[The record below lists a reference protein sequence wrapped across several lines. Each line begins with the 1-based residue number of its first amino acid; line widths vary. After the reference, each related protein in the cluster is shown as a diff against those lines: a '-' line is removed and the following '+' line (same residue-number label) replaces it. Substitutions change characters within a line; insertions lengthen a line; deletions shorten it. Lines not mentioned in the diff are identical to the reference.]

1 MNTFE
6 VNDLSI
12 GLDYLPE
19 RLARKVNKNIC
30 NGGGGSSSQTTR
42 SELDPDIKK
51 AILPAIQDASN
62 QYTAGDFEKVAGQVG
77 VKSALGQ
84 QEQLAQKSLDEG
96 LGTENLLNQLR
107 ANEGAAQAAQ
117 QGALGSARA
126 DRAREAGL
134 TDQAMQ
140 LQQADL
146 AVKQQGAGAL
156 GQIAGQGRSLEQ
168 EQLDSG
174 IKGAE
179 RYFGLMSSA
188 PQGNTTTTS
197 GGGGK

>member
-6 VNDLSI
+6 VNILSV

-19 RLARKVNKNIC
+19 NLARKVNKNIC
-30 NGGGGSSSQTTR
+30 NGGGGGGNQTTT
-42 SELDPDIKK
+42 SEIDPDIKK
-51 AILPAIQDASN
+51 AILPAIQSAAD
-62 QYTAGDFEKVAGQVG
+62 QYAEGDFGRTAGQSG

-84 QEQLAQKSLDEG
+84 QEALAQKSLAEG

-107 ANEGAAQAAQ
+107 ANEGASQAAQ

-156 GQIAGQGRSLEQ
+156 GQIAGQGRALEQ
-168 EQLDSG
+168 EQLDSD

-179 RYFGLMSSA
+179 RYFGLMGNA
-188 PQGNTTTTS
+188 PQGSSTTTTGS
-197 GGGGK
+197 GGK

>member
-6 VNDLSI
+6 VNNLSI
-12 GLDYLPE
+12 GLDYLPKS
-19 RLARKVNKNIC
+19 LARKMNKNIC
-30 NGGGGSSSQTTR
+30 NGGGGGAQVTK
-42 SELDPDIKK
+42 SEIDPDIKR
-51 AILPAIQDASN
+51 AILPAIQDASR
-62 QYTAGDFEKVAGQVG
+62 QYAGGDFGRVAGQEAA
-77 VKSALGQ
+77 KSALGQ
-84 QEQLAQKSLDEG
+84 QEALAQQSLKGG

-107 ANEGAAQAAQ
+107 ANEGAAEAAQ
-117 QGALGSARA
+117 QGALGSARG

-134 TDQAMQ
+134 TDKAMQ

-156 GQIAGQGRSLEQ
+156 GKIAGQARGLEQ
-168 EQLDSG
+168 EQLDSK

-188 PQGNTTTTS
+188 PQGQTTTNS
-197 GGGGK
+197 GGGK